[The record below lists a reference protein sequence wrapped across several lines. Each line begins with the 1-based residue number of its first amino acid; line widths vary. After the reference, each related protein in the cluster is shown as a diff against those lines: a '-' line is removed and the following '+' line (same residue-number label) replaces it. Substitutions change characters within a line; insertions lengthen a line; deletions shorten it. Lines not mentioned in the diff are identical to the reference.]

1 MIDKL
6 GERER
11 LFLIGGGIILA
22 VLLIVLGSYWAYRG
36 SLQKLDRTIAVRSRQ
51 IGELELVRQEAL
63 QLRQKI
69 QLAEGKLGQSADFSL
84 ATYVEE
90 QARQLAGGATLA
102 YGRPQAPLTTGD
114 LQEETFELKLEK
126 LSYDQVLRLLW
137 MPETA
142 PVPMRIRSM
151 ELKKRFDDPTRLDL
165 VMTVSA
171 MRRSA

>member
-1 MIDKL
+1 MIDRL

-11 LFLIGGGIILA
+11 LLLIGGGALLA
-22 VLLIVLGSYWAYRG
+22 ALLLVFGSYWAYRG
-36 SLQKLDRTIAVRSRQ
+36 ALQRLDRSIAVRSRQ
-51 IGELELVRQEAL
+51 AGELEVVRREAM
-63 QLRQKI
+63 QLREKI
-69 QLAEGKLGQSADFSL
+69 QQAEGKLGQSAGFSL

-102 YGRPQAPLTTGD
+102 YGRPQAPVITGD
-114 LQEETFELKLEK
+114 LQEEIFEMKLEK

-165 VMTVSA
+165 SMTVSA
-171 MRRSA
+171 MRRGA